1 MIHDRLVISP
11 CRKSLKRRTILSATK
26 NKTKTVLFPWG
37 HDASVK
43 WAMRF
48 FVTRM
53 FFFWLRDGDIGVLPT
68 MTLAIQFDIGT
79 PFLDILCILS
89 GYFERDKYDW
99 WDYLAKRTWMA
110 AKAIFRLMSLIVLGS
125 ELVKER
131 GAVNLK
137 EMIHFALRLV
147 FSHLRIH
154 NH

>member
-1 MIHDRLVISP
+1 
-11 CRKSLKRRTILSATK
+11 
-26 NKTKTVLFPWG
+26 
-37 HDASVK
+37 
-43 WAMRF
+43 
-48 FVTRM
+48 
-53 FFFWLRDGDIGVLPT
+53 